1 MPKMCFLSNGK
12 PSLYAYPPKMEEKKD
27 TSKEKVATAVLSITE
42 KAKKK
47 REDRSEARY

>member
-27 TSKEKVATAVLSITE
+27 ASKEKVATAVLSITG
-42 KAKKK
+42 K
-47 REDRSEARY
+47 